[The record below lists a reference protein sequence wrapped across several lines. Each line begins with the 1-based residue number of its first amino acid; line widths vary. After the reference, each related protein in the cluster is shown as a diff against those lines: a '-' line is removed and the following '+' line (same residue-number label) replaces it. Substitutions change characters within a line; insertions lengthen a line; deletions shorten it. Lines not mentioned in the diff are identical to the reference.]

1 MLGRFAVAAILV
13 TANGVSTVAFIAVA
27 VPVTGVIA
35 IAVKRPYV
43 RPYNNYRAI
52 ANEATIATVLGIYG
66 YYRVSVSY
74 ADNSPVPSSVLPI
87 IEITLLYAVV
97 CLNLFFIGKFQYDK
111 CK

>member
-13 TANGVSTVAFIAVA
+13 AANGVSTVAFIAVA

-66 YYRVSVSY
+66 YYRVSVTY
-74 ADNSPVPSSVLPI
+74 ADTSNIHVSVLPI
-87 IEITLLYAVV
+87 LEITFLYVIV
-97 CLNLFFIGKFQYDK
+97 CMNIFFIGKL
-111 CK
+111 